1 LARRLP
7 DWGHEAAGGGQIV
20 ANAVGTMLKLISW
33 ISCRIRVLF
42 EIQGK
47 MTDGQLLVLRTVSE
61 RIGA

>member
-1 LARRLP
+1 L
-7 DWGHEAAGGGQIV
+7 GYEAAGGGQIV

-47 MTDGQLLVLRTVSE
+47 MTDGQLLVLRMVSE
-61 RIGA
+61 QIGA